1 MFKLSNNLGA
11 SYSPLYFLSA
21 LGAGGLSISFFIYLM
36 FLTPHP
42 NTPIPA
48 WESLMAAFQ
57 AGNPWMQGLIAVS
70 LVGIVLFALLHIRM
84 LVWNSVEYLRFKPT
98 EGYQRLRQSNG
109 EVQLMAL
116 PLTFA
121 MTINVGFALGA
132 VFVPKLWSVV
142 EYLFPIAMIA
152 FAIVGGY
159 ALNILLSFML
169 RTLSTGSFDCTRNN
183 NLSQLLAVFALTM
196 VGVGFSASAAMSQV
210 AVTSGLAMILAVM
223 FLSFAAVLGLV
234 VLVLG
239 FRGMLQH
246 GVDREA
252 AVSLWIIIPIVTLAG
267 ITLYRLLM
275 GMHHNFGT
283 EVEPIQNLAMFTVFV
298 SIQILFAMLGYIVMK
313 RLGYFADYLYGSS
326 KSIGAFSL
334 VCPGVAAFVMAFF
347 FIHIGLVGSG
357 LVTKFSIAHFVLL
370 APLVLL
376 QLKTI
381 ATLFRLN
388 FKLLKPEPAARLAVT
403 A

>member
-1 MFKLSNNLGA
+1 MFKLRSNLGA

-42 NTPIPA
+42 DTPIPT

-57 AGNPWMQGLIAVS
+57 TGNPWMQGLIALS
-70 LVGIVLFALLHIRM
+70 MLGLAFFALLHIRM
-84 LVWNSVEYLRFKPT
+84 LVWNSVEYLRYKRT
-98 EGYQRLRQSNG
+98 DAYQGLRQSNG

-142 EYLFPIAMIA
+142 EYLFPAALVA
-152 FAIVGGY
+152 FGITGVF
-159 ALNILLSFML
+159 ALKILMSFMA
-169 RTLSTGSFDCTRNN
+169 RALSTGSFDCTRNN
-183 NLSQLLAVFALTM
+183 SLSQLLAVFALTM
-196 VGVGFSASAAMSQV
+196 VGVGFSASAAMSHV
-210 AVTSGLAMILAVM
+210 ALTSGIAMILALM
-223 FLSFAAVLGLV
+223 FLSFAALLGV
-234 VLVLG
+234 IVLVLG
-239 FRGMLQH
+239 FRGMLQQ

-252 AVSLWIIIPIVTLAG
+252 SVSLWIIIPIITLAG
-267 ITLYRLLM
+267 IAIYRLIM

-283 EVEPIQNLAMFTVFV
+283 EVQPIHNLAMFTVFV
-298 SIQILFAMLGYIVMK
+298 SIQILFAMLGFVVMK

-326 KSIGAFSL
+326 KSVGAFSL

-347 FIHIGLVGSG
+347 FIHVGLVGSG
-357 LVTKFSIAHFVLL
+357 LVAKFSITHFVLL

-388 FKLLKPEPAARLAVT
+388 FKLLKPEPASLAV
-403 A
+403 AA